1 MLKPL
6 YYLTKISELKDPQIV
21 RVFVE
26 LCDVAQ
32 WDIHDHMKHSVFT
45 FLTLYF
51 RQSFAGRVTLK
62 SIAPIALLHQR
73 MDKLEGKE
81 LLSFCKE
88 LAQLNGK
95 FFEGEENKSLLLFLK
110 GIFGGGVKKR
120 RL

>member
-1 MLKPL
+1 
-6 YYLTKISELKDPQIV
+6 
-21 RVFVE
+21 
-26 LCDVAQ
+26 
-32 WDIHDHMKHSVFT
+32 
-45 FLTLYF
+45 
-51 RQSFAGRVTLK
+51 
-62 SIAPIALLHQR
+62 